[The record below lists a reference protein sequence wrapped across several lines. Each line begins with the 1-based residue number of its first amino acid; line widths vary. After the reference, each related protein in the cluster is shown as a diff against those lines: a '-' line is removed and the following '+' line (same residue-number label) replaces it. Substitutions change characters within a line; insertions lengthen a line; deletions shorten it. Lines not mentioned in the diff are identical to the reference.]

1 MGQKEVTIGGLLLL
15 VSVATTCVYES
26 ALVRSVKSFEEGRSV
41 VVSLPKP
48 QVSASNEAKLIHF
61 SGLITTQ
68 RRMVIPNGINAIQT
82 SCSSDKVRSCWTRL
96 SALRGWR
103 RRTRRRA
110 AHLRTR
116 TAGLMMIESG
126 STCTTCGG
134 EKRRL
139 IAVRSMI
146 LVTGTLRQK
155 LGRTSRSWSTQRT
168 SWWGNFRPDEL
179 VDQIQRRDGVHLD
192 TASRR
197 VMANL
202 LDQRQGATWE
212 DGSALTNVTVE
223 DDILLTKRDEG
234 TCSWRSTDTQ
244 LPCAVCAKQ
253 KDNELVP
260 FKTSLD
266 GIMTADQLFDKK
278 THAEVRKNRFFR
290 LFAAVLGFMG
300 FLVLRR
306 PLIER
311 FGSLVAGIQQHLL
324 ASSMSLPSRF
334 LSLEPIGFC
343 TGKFGGWMASTQTRN
358 HGGGLDGRPGH
369 GHQRTGDRAAGAGDC
384 RADGR
389 GTEDGMVR
397 PNFPALSAQQQ
408 SGGKNDF
415 RRVRVPAHRYTPLKN
430 DWPNIMKPIVEHLK
444 LQIRMNTK
452 TRCIELKN
460 SPHTTDSGALQKA
473 ADFVQAY

>member
-26 ALVRSVKSFEEGRSV
+26 ALVRSGKSFEEGRSV

-48 QVSASNEAKLIHF
+48 QVSVSNEDQLIHF
-61 SGLITTQ
+61 SGLITTT
-68 RRMVIPNGINAIQT
+68 A
-82 SCSSDKVRSCWTRL
+82 SDGNSQWNKRDTDE
-96 SALRGWR
+96 LR
-103 RRTRRRA
+103 
-110 AHLRTR
+110 
-116 TAGLMMIESG
+116 
-126 STCTTCGG
+126 
-134 EKRRL
+134 
-139 IAVRSMI
+139 
-146 LVTGTLRQK
+146 LRQSPFVLDPTFGVAVK
-155 LGRTSRSWSTQRT
+155 GVRLHRHVEMLQWVETSHTSTSSTPEDEDRRFDDDRERIYMYDLRWREEEID
-168 SWWGNFRPDEL
+168 SSSFNDISYRNPSPEAWAYKSLVVNAKDLVVGEFSLPDEL

-223 DDILLTKRDEG
+223 DGIFYL
-234 TCSWRSTDTQ
+234 RSEMREPVLGDLRVYFEVTPNYPVT
-244 LPCAVCAKQ
+244 VCAKQ

-260 FKTSLD
+260 FKTSTGDSLFLFED

-324 ASSMSLPSRF
+324 ASSMSVALTFSVVGANWLLYRP
-334 LSLEPIGFC
+334 LWALALWL
-343 TGKFGGWMASTQTRN
+343 GGWAPPL
-358 HGGGLDGRPGH
+358 GL
-369 GHQRTGDRAAGAGDC
+369 
-384 RADGR
+384 
-389 GTEDGMVR
+389 
-397 PNFPALSAQQQ
+397 FFF
-408 SGGKNDF
+408 F
-415 RRVRVPAHRYTPLKN
+415 RSKH
-430 DWPNIMKPIVEHLK
+430 
-444 LQIRMNTK
+444 
-452 TRCIELKN
+452 ELKN
-460 SPHTTDSGALQKA
+460 Q
-473 ADFVQAY
+473 